1 MNITT
6 RINRQP
12 VRTTVAFA
20 MGAAMLLAA
29 SACGTEQ
36 ATNKAPASIKQAVP
50 STDPNLPPDV
60 EECLVEQAKVPGA
73 TLRCWELTQPKVDPE
88 PYVLAPTGRPVPL
101 PGRNG

>member
-20 MGAAMLLAA
+20 MGAAVLLAA

-36 ATNKAPASIKQAVP
+36 AAVKAPASIKQAVP
-50 STDPNLPPDV
+50 SDDSSLPADV

-73 TLRCWELTQPKVDPE
+73 TLRCWELAQPDDDE
-88 PYVLAPTGRPVPL
+88 PQLLAPNGRPVPL
-101 PGRNG
+101 PGGNG